1 MGRKKKKQSKPWC
14 WYCNREFDDEKIL
27 IQHQKAKHFKCH
39 ICHKKLYTGPGLSI
53 HCMQVHKNTIDKVPN
68 ALPNRSN
75 IEIEIYGMEGI
86 PDQDLKEHE
95 RNRGSVAGDDDDDNG
110 PMAKIAKTELG
121 TSSPGMVAG
130 QPGVRPTYAVSG
142 APWNSS
148 VPGVA
153 GPSPVIYSGQPTGP
167 NGQPSG
173 RPLFPSAAGKSTFP
187 AYGDSSDKKPALIAT
202 TSATSRIIH
211 PPEDISLEERRASLS
226 KYASQHPPISSGAAA
241 AASLAAQAQQ
251 QAAQQQAAHQQ
262 AAAQAAAQ
270 AQAAASVAAS
280 TAAHQ
285 MPMVTVAHTI
295 PQMAAMH
302 GHQVIQAPPMTLAQF
317 GLPPGAQGLPQ
328 GLPPGLMTTAAPQAA
343 MLMARPALQPQML
356 PVAQPQMMAMP
367 MAMTMRPQFANQA
380 AMAAASAMMGQ
391 PGLAA
396 AAAAAGNPFLQ
407 TPFGML
413 GTAPRFR

>member
-95 RNRGSVAGDDDDDNG
+95 RQRGSVAGDDDDDNG

-130 QPGVRPTYAVSG
+130 AGVRPTYAVPG

-187 AYGDSSDKKPALIAT
+187 AYGDPSEKKPALIAT

-211 PPEDISLEERRASLS
+211 PPEDISLEERRASMP
-226 KYASQHPPISSGAAA
+226 KYASQNPQISSRAAE
-241 AASLAAQAQQ
+241 AAQIAAQ
-251 QAAQQQAAHQQ
+251 QAAQQQQQQQQ
-262 AAAQAAAQ
+262 AAVQAAQAAQ
-270 AQAAASVAAS
+270 VAAS
-280 TAAHQ
+280 TAAHH

-295 PQMAAMH
+295 PQMAAMQ
-302 GHQVIQAPPMTLAQF
+302 GHVVQAPPMTLAQF
-317 GLPPGAQGLPQ
+317 GIPAGAGLP
-328 GLPPGLMTTAAPQAA
+328 GMGPPTMMTTAAQPT
-343 MLMARPALQPQML
+343 MMMARPAVPPMLQ
-356 PVAQPQMMAMP
+356 VAQPQIGQMMAMP
-367 MAMTMRPQFANQA
+367 QMMTMRPQFANQA

>member
-53 HCMQVHKNTIDKVPN
+53 HCMQVHKQTIDKVPN

-95 RNRGSVAGDDDDDNG
+95 RNKGSVGDDDEDNG
-110 PMAKIAKTELG
+110 PMAKMVKTELG
-121 TSSPGMVAG
+121 TSSPGMVA
-130 QPGVRPTYAVSG
+130 PGVRPTYAVPG

-211 PPEDISLEERRASLS
+211 PPEDISLEERRASLP
-226 KYASQHPPISSGAAA
+226 KYVSQNPHISSERAAQAASIA
-241 AASLAAQAQQ
+241 AASAAQQ
-251 QAAQQQAAHQQ
+251 QAAQAAQAASV
-262 AAAQAAAQ
+262 AAAQAA
-270 AQAAASVAAS
+270 S
-280 TAAHQ
+280 TAVPTMAH
-285 MPMVTVAHTI
+285 TVAHSL
-295 PQMAAMH
+295 PQMATMP
-302 GHQVIQAPPMTLAQF
+302 GHAHPAAVVQAPPMTLAGFHMPVGMAPAAMSQ
-317 GLPPGAQGLPQ
+317 PP
-328 GLPPGLMTTAAPQAA
+328 LMATVAAPPA
-343 MLMARPALQPQML
+343 MMMARPAHVPQML
-356 PVAQPQMMAMP
+356 PVAQPQLMMAAP
-367 MAMTMRPQFANQA
+367 MAMRPQFANQGP
-380 AMAAASAMMGQ
+380 S
-391 PGLAA
+391 
-396 AAAAAGNPFLQ
+396 FI
-407 TPFGML
+407 
-413 GTAPRFR
+413 

>member
-130 QPGVRPTYAVSG
+130 AGVRPAYAVPG

-173 RPLFPSAAGKSTFP
+173 RPLFPSAAGKSTFSS
-187 AYGDSSDKKPALIAT
+187 YGDSSDKKPALIAT

-211 PPEDISLEERRASLS
+211 PPEDISLEERRASMS

-241 AASLAAQAQQ
+241 AASIAAASAAQAQQ
-251 QAAQQQAAHQQ
+251 QQQQAA
-262 AAAQAAAQ
+262 AAAA

-280 TAAHQ
+280 TAAH
-285 MPMVTVAHTI
+285 PAMVTVAHTI
-295 PQMAAMH
+295 PQMAAMP
-302 GHQVIQAPPMTLAQF
+302 GHVVQAPPMTIPGFGIPATLAS
-317 GLPPGAQGLPQ
+317 LPGMA
-328 GLPPGLMTTAAPQAA
+328 PPGLTTAPMAAAPA
-343 MLMARPALQPQML
+343 MLMARPAVPAML

-367 MAMTMRPQFANQA
+367 MAAMTMRPQFANQ
-380 AMAAASAMMGQ
+380 G
-391 PGLAA
+391 
-396 AAAAAGNPFLQ
+396 
-407 TPFGML
+407 
-413 GTAPRFR
+413 RFSKPHFYHRR